1 MNNGKRIKWEPPA
14 LMVLLLLLGAWLVYR
29 EDPTTGQRDA
39 RYVLDFRWGAANG
52 SVEEALGPGGE
63 PMYIIRG
70 EAGREVGPMTEQ
82 EFQERFG
89 WLADE
94 TAAYDRYKLFKLL
107 NITTWV
113 SMVWVSI
120 GLGGQLIFSSRF
132 LIQWIVSERQRES
145 VIPDIFWWI
154 SLAGGL
160 CLFVYFVW
168 RRDLVG
174 VLGQSSGIVIYA
186 RNIRLIHKKRAR
198 DARAAAGPLV
208 QET

>member
-1 MNNGKRIKWEPPA
+1 MNRKRIKWEPPA
-14 LMVLLLLLGAWLVYR
+14 LMVLLVLLGAWLVYR
-29 EDPTTGQRDA
+29 EDPSTDERAAQ
-39 RYVLDFRWGAANG
+39 YVLDFRWGAIDG
-52 SVEEALGPGGE
+52 SVERSVGPD
-63 PMYIIRG
+63 G
-70 EAGREVGPMTEQ
+70 EASYIVRGRGGREIGPMSES
-82 EFQERFG
+82 EFYDRFDF
-89 WLADE
+89 LADE
-94 TAAYDRYKLFKLL
+94 AAAFNRYKIFRLL

-113 SMVWVSI
+113 SLVWVTV

-154 SLAGGL
+154 SLAGGV

-186 RNIRLIHKKRAR
+186 RNIRLIQKKKAR
-198 DARAAAGPLV
+198 EARTAA
-208 QET
+208 

>member
-1 MNNGKRIKWEPPA
+1 MKGKRLKWEPPA
-14 LMVLLLLLGAWLVYR
+14 LMVVLVLLGAWLVYR
-29 EDPTTGQRDA
+29 EDPRTGERDA
-39 RYVLDFRWGAANG
+39 RYILDFRWGAVNG
-52 SVEEALGPGGE
+52 SVEEAIGPDGE
-63 PMYIIRG
+63 PLYVIRG
-70 EAGREVGPMTEQ
+70 EAGREIGPMTEA
-82 EFQERFG
+82 EFRERFD

-94 TAAYDRYKLFKLL
+94 TAAYDRYQIFRLL

-113 SMVWVSI
+113 SMVWVTV

-198 DARAAAGPLV
+198 DARAALCP
-208 QET
+208 QS

>member
-1 MNNGKRIKWEPPA
+1 
-14 LMVLLLLLGAWLVYR
+14 MVLLVLLGAWLVYR
-29 EDPTTGQRDA
+29 EDPSSNGHEAQ
-39 RYVLDFRWGAANG
+39 YVMDFRWGALDG
-52 SVEEALGPGGE
+52 SVERAVGDDGEAL
-63 PMYIIRG
+63 YIVR
-70 EAGREVGPMTEQ
+70 GREGREIGPMTEA
-82 EFQERFG
+82 EFHERFDF
-89 WLADE
+89 LAE
-94 TAAYDRYKLFKLL
+94 EAAAYDRYKIFRLL

-113 SMVWVSI
+113 SMVWVTI

-198 DARAAAGPLV
+198 EARAA
-208 QET
+208 T